1 MSSVAVRAAL
11 ETALAAITP
20 ALDTAWEN
28 TTLTPVVDVPYQRV
42 KMVFADPE
50 NAEIGATF
58 LERGYMQVDLLYPL
72 GAGAGPAQAR
82 VELLRAAF
90 YRGRTLTASG
100 QSVLIER
107 TPSILPGF
115 EDVGRYCVPVRIP
128 FRS

>member
-1 MSSVAVRAAL
+1 MSSVAIRAAL
-11 ETALAAITP
+11 ETALAAMTP

-28 TTLTPVVDVPYQRV
+28 TVPAPVADVPYQRV

-50 NAEIGATF
+50 NAEIGPTF
-58 LERGYMQVDLLYPL
+58 LERGYMQVDLLYPAGT
-72 GAGAGPAQAR
+72 GAGAAQAR

-90 YRGRTLTASG
+90 YRGRALTASG
-100 QSVLIER
+100 QSVLVER

-115 EDVGRYCVPVRIP
+115 DDAGRYCVPVRIP